1 MSMETIKV
9 VLVGESGTGKTSI
22 IQQFAYKM
30 FDPNCTTSISS
41 QYISKVLSFSDMQAS
56 LKIEIWDTAGQE
68 RYRSMAK
75 LFYKE
80 AKIIIFV
87 YDSTSKSSF
96 EELKKYW
103 IPEVQNTRNK
113 DSILAIVGNKCD
125 LYEIMAVNRDE
136 AMELADSI
144 NAVFQ
149 MTSAK
154 SGVGINALFENLGR
168 LYLDPDFDYKAQDRI
183 DKENY
188 EQKKLMEESKKNQ
201 ESNMSVKITKK
212 AKNNNKR
219 RGCCG

>member
-1 MSMETIKV
+1 
-9 VLVGESGTGKTSI
+9 
-22 IQQFAYKM
+22 
-30 FDPNCTTSISS
+30 
-41 QYISKVLSFSDMQAS
+41 
-56 LKIEIWDTAGQE
+56 
-68 RYRSMAK
+68 
-75 LFYKE
+75 
-80 AKIIIFV
+80 
-87 YDSTSKSSF
+87 
-96 EELKKYW
+96 
-103 IPEVQNTRNK
+103 
-113 DSILAIVGNKCD
+113 
-125 LYEIMAVNRDE
+125 
-136 AMELADSI
+136 MELADSI

>member
-1 MSMETIKV
+1 MSLETIKV
-9 VLVGESGTGKTSI
+9 VLIGESGCGKTSI

-41 QYISKVLSFSDMQAS
+41 QYISKILSFSDIKQS

-75 LFYKE
+75 LFYKD

-96 EELKKYW
+96 EELKNYW
-103 IPEVQNTRNK
+103 IPEVQNSGNGGYV
-113 DSILAIVGNKCD
+113 SAIVANKSD
-125 LYEIMAVNRDE
+125 LYEIEAVNRE
-136 AMELADSI
+136 EGMKLADSI
-144 NAVFQ
+144 NAIFQ
-149 MTSAK
+149 VTSAK
-154 SGVGINALFENLGR
+154 SGVGINNLFNNLGR
-168 LYLDPDFDYKAQDRI
+168 LYLEPDYDYKAADEI

-188 EQKKLMEESKKNQ
+188 KNKKLLEEKKKNE

-212 AKNNNKR
+212 AKNNNKSK
-219 RGCCG
+219 GCCG